1 MGRDLTPPQTAL
13 VEQIDGRRS
22 IVEIID
28 LVIGSGTLA
37 RADRVEIAGDALDTC
52 RSLWEQDFISAGF
65 NQ

>member
-1 MGRDLTPPQTAL
+1 MGRDLTPLQTAL

-28 LVIGSGTLA
+28 LVTGSGTLA
-37 RADRVEIAGDALDTC
+37 RVDRVEIASDALSPC
-52 RSLWEQDFISAGF
+52 RSLWEQDLMSVGF